1 MGFFTILRSIE
12 EFLYEV
18 MTWLVFYPRT
28 LWQVIRHPAT
38 MIDYSDHEQTDK
50 PAEQYTDTIS
60 PPLFLMLTILIC
72 HAFELTLHVNLDG
85 DKTGLGKTFLNSE
98 ENLLIFRVIVSSI
111 YPLIFATG
119 LLKRSD
125 RRLDRNTLRAPFFS
139 QCYLAALFT
148 LVLSL
153 STLLIRS
160 TDIRVLAAGGVVL
173 LLTVGWYVAVQTLW
187 FARHLK
193 IGKGRA
199 FGIALATFFKATFIN
214 SLVSTF
220 FVA

>member
-18 MTWLVFYPRT
+18 MTWLVFFPRT
-28 LWQVIRHPAT
+28 LWQVIRHPAK
-38 MIDYSDHEQTDK
+38 MIDYSDHEQTDQ

-60 PPLFLMLTILIC
+60 PPLFLMLTILLC
-72 HAFELTLHVNLDG
+72 HGLELTLHMNLDG
-85 DKTGLGKTFLNSE
+85 AKTGLGKTFLNSE

-111 YPLIFATG
+111 YPLVFATG

-125 RRLDRNTLRAPFFS
+125 RRVDRNTLRAPFFS

-148 LVLSL
+148 LALSL
-153 STLLIRS
+153 NTLLVRS
-160 TDIRVLAAGGVVL
+160 SDIRALIAAGVVL
-173 LLTVGWYVAVQTLW
+173 LLIVAWYVAVQTLW
-187 FARHLK
+187 FAQHLK
-193 IGKGRA
+193 VGRGRA
-199 FGIALATFFKATFIN
+199 FGIAFGTFLKATLIN
-214 SLVSTF
+214 SLVSAF